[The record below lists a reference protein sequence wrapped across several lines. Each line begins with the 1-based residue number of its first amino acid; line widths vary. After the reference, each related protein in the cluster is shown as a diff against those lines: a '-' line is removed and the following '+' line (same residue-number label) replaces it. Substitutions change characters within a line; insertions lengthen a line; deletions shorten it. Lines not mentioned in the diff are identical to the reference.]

1 MPKEL
6 SKCCSTKHIY
16 LSTTLYV
23 YIHVCMYVRTC
34 IFITN
39 MTFIDVRC
47 TEAEVDWLQTDSYRN
62 TIWSYRNNMK
72 GNMPKVK

>member
-1 MPKEL
+1 
-6 SKCCSTKHIY
+6 
-16 LSTTLYV
+16 
-23 YIHVCMYVRTC
+23 MYVRTC